1 MVTSAVEQK
10 CSVSQFRGLRNTH
23 MKIGLTNFPSRVA
36 RPNDCQTCFHDKRL
50 KTPSKPH
57 SSQSYHAAE
66 QFVSRE
72 PIIFPPSSHATNVQI
87 PTLECVT
94 YIHDKLEQQIT
105 VICENSTS
113 GIVKTERMR
122 GRLLLLYS
130 PQRFRC
136 TSLME
141 AFRKTYEKILC

>member
-1 MVTSAVEQK
+1 M
-10 CSVSQFRGLRNTH
+10 
-23 MKIGLTNFPSRVA
+23 
-36 RPNDCQTCFHDKRL
+36 
-50 KTPSKPH
+50 
-57 SSQSYHAAE
+57 
-66 QFVSRE
+66 
-72 PIIFPPSSHATNVQI
+72 
-87 PTLECVT
+87 T

-122 GRLLLLYS
+122 SRLLLLHS

-141 AFRKTYEKILC
+141 AFRKTWEKYNVNLCESKKVLDGSVVLVIS